1 MGWMPQWDMG
11 CRALIVA
18 AMFLD
23 MLAHRADGPFLFAYS
38 QLKLSIKSHKFRM
51 IAGLEN
57 LELGVRQT
65 DKFFKN

>member
-1 MGWMPQWDMG
+1 MPQWDMG

-38 QLKLSIKSHKFRM
+38 QLKLSIQAHKFRM